1 VTFGAAVV
9 TTAPVTSF
17 THLVVLDFE
26 ATCDGDTPPEP
37 QEIIEF
43 PSVLL
48 RLEDREVTGEFESF
62 VRPLHHPELTPF
74 CTELTSITTE
84 QVADAPLFPEV
95 FAAHQEWLASHG
107 LPLEPDQSGDLPY
120 ALVTCGDWDL
130 QTMLPRQLR
139 ATEPPI
145 DFMPHPYRRWINV
158 KVPFRKA
165 MPKLRRAGM
174 ARMLEALDLELEGR
188 HHRGIDDTRN
198 ITKIVRA
205 LIARHQPMTITG
217 ELPASRYPTIEVV
230 LERWGERVPVEL
242 PKRALPTLL
251 GIAGGAFHKQA
262 QQVFDGD
269 RELTEDADLYD
280 LRSGAVL
287 RIA

>member
-1 VTFGAAVV
+1 
-9 TTAPVTSF
+9 VTSF

-26 ATCDGDTPPEP
+26 ATCDGDTPPDP

-48 RLEDREVTGEFESF
+48 RLEDLEVVGEFESF
-62 VRPLHHPELTPF
+62 VRPLHHPEITPF

-95 FAAHQEWLASHG
+95 FAAHRQWLTSHG
-107 LPLEPDQSGDLPY
+107 LPLEPDENGALPY

-130 QTMLPRQLR
+130 QTMLPRQLK
-139 ATEPPI
+139 ACDPPI
-145 DFMPHPYRRWINV
+145 DFVPHPYRRWINV
-158 KVPFRKA
+158 KVPFREA
-165 MPKLRRAGM
+165 HPKLRRAGM

-198 ITKIVRA
+198 ITKIVRV
-205 LIARHQPMTITG
+205 LIERDQPMTITG
-217 ELPASRYPTIEVV
+217 ELAASRYPPITVA
-230 LERWGERVPVEL
+230 LERWGEQVRIEL

-251 GIAGGAFHKQA
+251 GLAGSAFHKQA
-262 QQVFDGD
+262 HQVFVGD
-269 RELTEDADLYD
+269 REVTEDAP
-280 LRSGAVL
+280 LRELRDGAVL
-287 RIA
+287 RIK